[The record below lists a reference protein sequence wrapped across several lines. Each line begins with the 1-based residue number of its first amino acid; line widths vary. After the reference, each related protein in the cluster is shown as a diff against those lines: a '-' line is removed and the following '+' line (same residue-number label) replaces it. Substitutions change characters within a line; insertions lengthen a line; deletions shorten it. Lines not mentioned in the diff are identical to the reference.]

1 MITLFDERDLVSF
14 GMYMI
19 SEQRKDSIKNN
30 PEITNNETRKAI
42 LKTVTQFDF
51 NNWLALKMKADQE
64 AQELSEVPET
74 LLEDIEEDV
83 EDKLIDE
90 DNPKII
96 KMTPSK

>member
-30 PEITNNETRKAI
+30 PEITNNEARKAI

-51 NNWLALKMKADQE
+51 NNWLALKLKDDRESMGD
-64 AQELSEVPET
+64 SENPAEVINP
-74 LLEDIEEDV
+74 EDIEEV
-83 EDKLIDE
+83 AEIE
-90 DNPKII
+90 DNPKIVPLNP
-96 KMTPSK
+96 TV